1 MAGRPLSSES
11 GFFWFS
17 VFSLNKLFISSFSSS
32 RSSVLSL
39 QQLCRVFILFIVSN
53 PETSSVNL
61 FVESPPLRAE
71 LIFLGQTSPADKP
84 DKEKYPGC
92 VELVSE

>member
-1 MAGRPLSSES
+1 M
-11 GFFWFS
+11 
-17 VFSLNKLFISSFSSS
+17 
-32 RSSVLSL
+32 
-39 QQLCRVFILFIVSN
+39 FILFIVSN
-53 PETSSVNL
+53 PETLSENL